1 MNVREMQYDIRQK
14 VNRLGTNQNQNLR
27 IPELDWKINEAIGIF
42 VKAVA
47 QPRVP
52 NHLGFETSQRS
63 IDDVRTLVVDDKPLL
78 PVKIDNLNYYVELP
92 KDYQFFVSGEV
103 TISKDTCGSKTARVI
118 LQQHDDRHEEDIFSE
133 SSYEWG
139 EVNIR
144 FYDKGIKV
152 FTDGTFEVSN
162 FRLDYIKK
170 HPYVHNA
177 QDFLP
182 TKSYENLKG
191 ETLTGRQDCELPEHT
206 HNEVVDLA
214 VLSIATDLQLPDYQ
228 IKQARLALNQLV

>member
-1 MNVREMQYDIRQK
+1 MNIREMQYDLRQK

-27 IPELDWKINEAIGIF
+27 IPEMDWKLNEAIGIY
-42 VKAVA
+42 VKAIA

-63 IDDVRTLVVDDKPLL
+63 IDDIRTLVVDKKPIT
-78 PVKIDNLNYYVELP
+78 VKKIDNQTYYAELP
-92 KDYQFFVSGEV
+92 EDYQFFVSGEV
-103 TISKDTCGSKTARVI
+103 VMEKDGCGTKIARAI
-118 LQQHDDRHEEDIFSE
+118 LQQHDDRFKDDTFAN

-139 EVNIR
+139 EVVIW
-144 FYDKGIKV
+144 FSKEGIKI
-152 FTDGTFEVSN
+152 FTDGTFKVST
-162 FRLDYIKK
+162 FYLDYIKK

-182 TKSYENLKG
+182 AGTYKNLRD
-191 ETLTGRQDCELPEHT
+191 EVLTGSQDCELPEHT